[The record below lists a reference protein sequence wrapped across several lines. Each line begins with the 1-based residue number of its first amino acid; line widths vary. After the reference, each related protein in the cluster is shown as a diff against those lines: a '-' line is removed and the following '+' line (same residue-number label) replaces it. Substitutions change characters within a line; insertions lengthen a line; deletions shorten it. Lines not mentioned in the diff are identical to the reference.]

1 MRNKDATGSKPA
13 DRADWN
19 SAWEIVAR
27 LAAAREATLQEVE
40 PPLATVARSRT
51 SKPAANVPA
60 STAAVDPDQLARA
73 VAEIEKASAALRQAE
88 PGLEVGVPDAP
99 PRRARYWSIWLLI
112 GGVWI
117 SATLVVAGATGAILY
132 LFG

>member
-1 MRNKDATGSKPA
+1 MPNKDATGSKPA

-27 LAAAREATLQEVE
+27 LAAAREATLHEIE
-40 PPLATVARSRT
+40 PPAPPVARSRT
-51 SKPAANVPA
+51 SKPVANVLAP
-60 STAAVDPDQLARA
+60 TAAVDPDQLARA

-88 PGLEVGVPDAP
+88 PGLEVGVADAP
-99 PRRARYWSIWLLI
+99 PRRGRYWSIWLLI

-117 SATLVVAGATGAILY
+117 SATLVVAGATSAILY